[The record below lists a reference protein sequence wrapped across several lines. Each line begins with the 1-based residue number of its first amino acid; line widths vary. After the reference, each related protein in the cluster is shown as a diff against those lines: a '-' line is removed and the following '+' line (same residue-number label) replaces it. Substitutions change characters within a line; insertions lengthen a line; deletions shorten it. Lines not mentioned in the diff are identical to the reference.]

1 MRNFQESFETRK
13 QAFISAFSTCMTV
26 PVVCFRQNQDT
37 FSRMHFLHFNHLKKY
52 TPKPHIFFYTPQK
65 APITP
70 FHINNNFQVTMRL
83 KTTPQTLKN
92 KYYHKRVLRNKYFYL
107 FNHLIKSIS
116 AKQNI

>member
-1 MRNFQESFETRK
+1 MRNFQESFKTRK

-52 TPKPHIFFYTPQK
+52 TPKPHIFFYTLQK
-65 APITP
+65 APIIP
-70 FHINNNFQVTMRL
+70 FHIKNNFQVTMCL

-92 KYYHKRVLRNKYFYL
+92 KYYHKRVPGNKYFYL